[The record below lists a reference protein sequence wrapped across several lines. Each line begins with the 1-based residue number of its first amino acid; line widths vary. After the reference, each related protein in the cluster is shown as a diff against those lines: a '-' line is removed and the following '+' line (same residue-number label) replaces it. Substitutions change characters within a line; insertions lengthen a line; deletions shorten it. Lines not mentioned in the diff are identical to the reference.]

1 MGRVDGTCTKS
12 YTTFFKKKEK
22 TVHKS
27 NDPDPTDIFTH
38 CIKMD
43 HNLVT
48 QQLAYKVEMQRRQH
62 VIKKRH
68 DHIKR
73 RQDEMQK
80 EMNEMQND
88 QNEMQKFH
96 NETMIKMIATATVS
110 VAATVTTEELLT
122 PEAYMEE
129 LQARKLVLN
138 PITAPLELPAVLA
151 TSIPIAAITTATE
164 ILENATT
171 ITSQDLLPVSDAVSG
186 IEYDG
191 FSEEEEIMSP
201 YEELQEYEEEMM
213 TPAEE
218 EFLAYKEHVRETR
231 ELFNRETC
239 KLETCI
245 PTAVNYDED
254 ARDSYGEELKRK
266 RCALDKCIPT
276 TICAVDYY
284 SYEETMTP
292 EEEACEYEEHMR
304 ETRELLNRE
313 TCKLETCI
321 PTAINDERE
330 HMSLQELRADDEQRK
345 RRRCELDTC
354 IPTTVD
360 IDEDEEDLRAD
371 DEQRKKRCVLD
382 NCDRIDIFAYYKGG
396 MSRAAIATK
405 YSSPHQYIDKVLA
418 ITAAKTREGKFYEE
432 LELMN
437 QYEAGATKIEL
448 KEFIWSYQGKT
459 SKTRTE
465 KRMGVQAIDTI
476 LSKEYIKKLKS
487 TAIKRCMSQ
496 FLKENP
502 GYK

>member
-122 PEAYMEE
+122 PESYMEE

-276 TICAVDYY
+276 AICAVDYY

-292 EEEACEYEEHMR
+292 EEEACAYEEHV
-304 ETRELLNRE
+304 
-313 TCKLETCI
+313 
-321 PTAINDERE
+321 
-330 HMSLQELRADDEQRK
+330 RADDEQRK

>member
-122 PEAYMEE
+122 PESYMEE

-138 PITAPLELPAVLA
+138 PITTPLELPAVLA

-201 YEELQEYEEEMM
+201 YEELQEYEEE
-213 TPAEE
+213 
-218 EFLAYKEHVRETR
+218 
-231 ELFNRETC
+231 
-239 KLETCI
+239 
-245 PTAVNYDED
+245 
-254 ARDSYGEELKRK
+254 LKRK
-266 RCALDKCIPT
+266 RCTLDKCIPT
-276 TICAVDYY
+276 AICAVDYCDDDKY
-284 SYEETMTP
+284 DDEEMMSP
-292 EEEACEYEEHMR
+292 AEELLAYQEHVREA
-304 ETRELLNRE
+304 RELLNRE

-321 PTAINDERE
+321 PMDEMTLE
-330 HMSLQELRADDEQRK
+330 QLRATCIPMDEMTLEQFSASEQRK